1 MNVTKSSALG
11 PGGTPTPAQLEK
23 INLQSKTALTA
34 EQVYCFSVRLCD
46 DQPDRDFE
54 RFDLAALPKLA
65 ELFIGKTGICD
76 HEWSARGQVAR
87 IFDAWTEP
95 EGSATILR
103 AWAYMLRGELAD
115 PLIANIEAGIHREVS
130 VGCAMGKTVCSI
142 CGEPYGSC
150 EHRKGKVYGG
160 KTCYGVL
167 CDPVDAYEFSFV
179 AVPAQRDAGVM
190 KAFGEEDELRAQLA
204 GAKPLT
210 PGGRIWYKN
219 IPGEFIGGTV
229 YDPVEK
235 EVVIGAKCT
244 LTGEGK
250 TLTAET
256 DSYGDFWFRDLP
268 AGGVYDLRISA
279 PGYAEKRFSAISTEK
294 SVNLDD
300 IPLERA

>member
-23 INLQSKTALTA
+23 INRQSKTPLTA

-65 ELFIGKTGICD
+65 ELFVGKTGICD

-103 AWAYMLRGELAD
+103 AWAYMLRGEAD

-130 VGCAMGKTVCSI
+130 VGCAMGRTVCSV
-142 CGEPYGSC
+142 CGEPYGAC
-150 EHRKGKVYGG
+150 EHRKGKTYGG
-160 KTCYGVL
+160 KTCYAVL

-179 AVPAQRDAGVM
+179 AVPAQREAGVL
-190 KAFGEEDELRAQLA
+190 KAFAEDEALEALKKSAALGERYLLGLRREGVRLALSLGLELEKPILSRMADSLDEEELLALNRALQTLWDRKYACATQLP
-204 GAKPLT
+204 GAKD
-210 PGGRIWYKN
+210 KD
-219 IPGEFIGGTV
+219 FDFGTE
-229 YDPVEK
+229 YL
-235 EVVIGAKCT
+235 I
-244 LTGEGK
+244 
-250 TLTAET
+250 
-256 DSYGDFWFRDLP
+256 
-268 AGGVYDLRISA
+268 
-279 PGYAEKRFSAISTEK
+279 
-294 SVNLDD
+294 
-300 IPLERA
+300 

>member
-23 INLQSKTALTA
+23 INRQSKTPLTA

-142 CGEPYGSC
+142 CGEPYGTC

-167 CDPVDAYEFSFV
+167 CEPLDAYEFSFV
-179 AVPAQRDAGVM
+179 AVPAQPEAGVM
-190 KAFGEEDELRAQLA
+190 KAFGEDDGLEALKKSAALGERYLLSLRREGVRLAMSLGLELEKPILTRMAEILEEEELLALNRALQTLWDRKYACTTQLP
-204 GAKPLT
+204 GAK
-210 PGGRIWYKN
+210 
-219 IPGEFIGGTV
+219 
-229 YDPVEK
+229 
-235 EVVIGAKCT
+235 
-244 LTGEGK
+244 
-250 TLTAET
+250 ET
-256 DSYGDFWFRDLP
+256 DFDF
-268 AGGVYDLRISA
+268 G
-279 PGYAEKRFSAISTEK
+279 TEY
-294 SVNLDD
+294 L
-300 IPLERA
+300 I

>member
-23 INLQSKTALTA
+23 INRQSKTALTA

-130 VGCAMGKTVCSI
+130 VGCAMGKTICSI
-142 CGEPYGSC
+142 CGEPYGTC
-150 EHRKGKVYGG
+150 EHRKGKTYGG

-167 CDPVDAYEFSFV
+167 CEPLDAYEFSFV

-190 KAFGEEDELRAQLA
+190 KAFGEEDELEALKKSASLGERYLLGMRREGVRLALSLGLELEKPILTRMAEVLEEEELLSLNRALQTLWDRKYACATQLPC
-204 GAKPLT
+204 AK
-210 PGGRIWYKN
+210 
-219 IPGEFIGGTV
+219 EQSFDFGTE
-229 YDPVEK
+229 YL
-235 EVVIGAKCT
+235 I
-244 LTGEGK
+244 
-250 TLTAET
+250 
-256 DSYGDFWFRDLP
+256 
-268 AGGVYDLRISA
+268 
-279 PGYAEKRFSAISTEK
+279 
-294 SVNLDD
+294 
-300 IPLERA
+300 

>member
-23 INLQSKTALTA
+23 INRQSKTALTA

-76 HEWSARGQVAR
+76 HAWSARGQVAR

-190 KAFGEEDELRAQLA
+190 KAFGEEDELEALKKSAALGERYLLGLRREGVRLALSLGLELEKPILTRMAEVLDEEELLCLNRALQTLWDRKYACTTQLP
-204 GAKPLT
+204 GAKD
-210 PGGRIWYKN
+210 KD
-219 IPGEFIGGTV
+219 FDFGTE
-229 YDPVEK
+229 YL
-235 EVVIGAKCT
+235 I
-244 LTGEGK
+244 
-250 TLTAET
+250 
-256 DSYGDFWFRDLP
+256 
-268 AGGVYDLRISA
+268 
-279 PGYAEKRFSAISTEK
+279 
-294 SVNLDD
+294 
-300 IPLERA
+300 

>member
-23 INLQSKTALTA
+23 INRQSKTPLTA

-76 HEWSARGQVAR
+76 HAWSARGQVAR

-103 AWAYMLRGELAD
+103 AWAYMLRGEAD
-115 PLIANIEAGIHREVS
+115 PIIANIEAGIHREVS
-130 VGCAMGKTVCSI
+130 VGCAMGRTVCSI

-150 EHRKGKVYGG
+150 EHRKGKEYGG

-167 CDPVDAYEFSFV
+167 CDPLDAYEFSFV
-179 AVPAQRDAGVM
+179 AVPAQREAGVL
-190 KAFGEEDELRAQLA
+190 KAFAEDEELEALKKSAALGERYLLGLRREGVRLALSLGLELEKPILSRMAEALDEEELLALNRALQTLWDRKYACATQLP
-204 GAKPLT
+204 GAK
-210 PGGRIWYKN
+210 
-219 IPGEFIGGTV
+219 EQVFDFGTE
-229 YDPVEK
+229 YL
-235 EVVIGAKCT
+235 I
-244 LTGEGK
+244 
-250 TLTAET
+250 
-256 DSYGDFWFRDLP
+256 
-268 AGGVYDLRISA
+268 
-279 PGYAEKRFSAISTEK
+279 
-294 SVNLDD
+294 
-300 IPLERA
+300 

>member
-23 INLQSKTALTA
+23 INLQSKAALTA

-76 HEWSARGQVAR
+76 HAWSARGQVAR

-190 KAFGEEDELRAQLA
+190 KAFGEEDELEALKKSAALGERYLLGLRREGVRLALSLGLELEKPILTRMAEVLDEEELLCLNRALQTLWDRKYACTTQLP
-204 GAKPLT
+204 GAKD
-210 PGGRIWYKN
+210 KD
-219 IPGEFIGGTV
+219 FDFGTE
-229 YDPVEK
+229 YL
-235 EVVIGAKCT
+235 I
-244 LTGEGK
+244 
-250 TLTAET
+250 
-256 DSYGDFWFRDLP
+256 
-268 AGGVYDLRISA
+268 
-279 PGYAEKRFSAISTEK
+279 
-294 SVNLDD
+294 
-300 IPLERA
+300 

>member
-76 HEWSARGQVAR
+76 HAWSARGQVAR

-130 VGCAMGKTVCSI
+130 VGCAMGRTVCSI

-190 KAFGEEDELRAQLA
+190 KAFGEEDELEALKKSAALGERYLLGLRREGVRLALSLGLELEKPILTRMAEVLDEEELLCLNRALQTLWDRKYACTTQLP
-204 GAKPLT
+204 GAKD
-210 PGGRIWYKN
+210 KD
-219 IPGEFIGGTV
+219 FDFGTE
-229 YDPVEK
+229 YL
-235 EVVIGAKCT
+235 I
-244 LTGEGK
+244 
-250 TLTAET
+250 
-256 DSYGDFWFRDLP
+256 
-268 AGGVYDLRISA
+268 
-279 PGYAEKRFSAISTEK
+279 
-294 SVNLDD
+294 
-300 IPLERA
+300 

>member
-23 INLQSKTALTA
+23 INRQSKTPLTA

-103 AWAYMLRGELAD
+103 AWAYMLRGEAD
-115 PLIANIEAGIHREVS
+115 PIIANIEAGIHREVS
-130 VGCAMGKTVCSI
+130 VGCAMGRTICSV
-142 CGEPYGSC
+142 CGEPYGAC

-160 KTCYGVL
+160 KTCYAVL

-179 AVPAQRDAGVM
+179 AVPAQREAGVL
-190 KAFGEEDELRAQLA
+190 KAFAEDEELEALKKSAALGERYLLGLRREGVRLALSLGLELEKPILSRMAEALGEEELLELNRALQTLWDRKYAFATQLP
-204 GAKPLT
+204 GAKD
-210 PGGRIWYKN
+210 KD
-219 IPGEFIGGTV
+219 FDFGTE
-229 YDPVEK
+229 YL
-235 EVVIGAKCT
+235 I
-244 LTGEGK
+244 
-250 TLTAET
+250 
-256 DSYGDFWFRDLP
+256 
-268 AGGVYDLRISA
+268 
-279 PGYAEKRFSAISTEK
+279 
-294 SVNLDD
+294 
-300 IPLERA
+300 

>member
-76 HEWSARGQVAR
+76 HAWSARGQVAR

-190 KAFGEEDELRAQLA
+190 KAFGEEDELEALKKSAALGERYLLGLRREGVRLALSLGLELEKPILTRMAEVLDEEELLCLNRALQTLWDRKYACTTQLP
-204 GAKPLT
+204 GAKD
-210 PGGRIWYKN
+210 KD
-219 IPGEFIGGTV
+219 FDFGTE
-229 YDPVEK
+229 YL
-235 EVVIGAKCT
+235 I
-244 LTGEGK
+244 
-250 TLTAET
+250 
-256 DSYGDFWFRDLP
+256 
-268 AGGVYDLRISA
+268 
-279 PGYAEKRFSAISTEK
+279 
-294 SVNLDD
+294 
-300 IPLERA
+300 

>member
-23 INLQSKTALTA
+23 INRQSKTELTA

-130 VGCAMGKTVCSI
+130 VGCAMGKTLCSI

-150 EHRKGKVYGG
+150 EHRKGKTYGG

-167 CDPVDAYEFSFV
+167 CEPLDAYEFSFV
-179 AVPAQRDAGVM
+179 AVPAQPEAGVM
-190 KAFGEEDELRAQLA
+190 KAFGEDEELEALKKSAALGERYLLGLRREGVRLAMSLGLELEKPILTRMAEVLDEEELLALNRALQTLWDRRYACKTQLP
-204 GAKPLT
+204 GAKEPDVD
-210 PGGRIWYKN
+210 
-219 IPGEFIGGTV
+219 FGTE
-229 YDPVEK
+229 YL
-235 EVVIGAKCT
+235 I
-244 LTGEGK
+244 
-250 TLTAET
+250 
-256 DSYGDFWFRDLP
+256 
-268 AGGVYDLRISA
+268 
-279 PGYAEKRFSAISTEK
+279 
-294 SVNLDD
+294 
-300 IPLERA
+300 

>member
-23 INLQSKTALTA
+23 INRQSKTPLTA
-34 EQVYCFSVRLCD
+34 DQVYCFSVRLCD

-130 VGCAMGKTVCSI
+130 VGCVMGKTLCSI
-142 CGEPYGSC
+142 CGEPYGAC
-150 EHRKGKVYGG
+150 EHRKGKEYGG

-167 CDPVDAYEFSFV
+167 CDPLDAYEFSFV
-179 AVPAQRDAGVM
+179 AVPAQPGAGVM
-190 KAFGEEDELRAQLA
+190 KAFAEDEALEALKKSAALGERYLLGLRREGVRLAMSLGLELEKPILSRMADSLDEAELLALNRALQTLWDHKYACATQLP
-204 GAKPLT
+204 GAKD
-210 PGGRIWYKN
+210 KD
-219 IPGEFIGGTV
+219 FDFGTE
-229 YDPVEK
+229 YL
-235 EVVIGAKCT
+235 I
-244 LTGEGK
+244 
-250 TLTAET
+250 
-256 DSYGDFWFRDLP
+256 
-268 AGGVYDLRISA
+268 
-279 PGYAEKRFSAISTEK
+279 
-294 SVNLDD
+294 
-300 IPLERA
+300 

>member
-76 HEWSARGQVAR
+76 HAWSARGQVAR

-150 EHRKGKVYGG
+150 EHRKGKEYGG

-167 CDPVDAYEFSFV
+167 CDPLDAYEFSFV
-179 AVPAQRDAGVM
+179 AVPAQPGAGVM
-190 KAFGEEDELRAQLA
+190 KAFGEDEELEALKKSAQLGERYLLGLRREGVRLA
-204 GAKPLT
+204 MSLGLELEKPILSRMAESLDEEELLSLNRALQTLWAAKFACKTQLPGAKD
-210 PGGRIWYKN
+210 KD
-219 IPGEFIGGTV
+219 FDFGTE
-229 YDPVEK
+229 YL
-235 EVVIGAKCT
+235 I
-244 LTGEGK
+244 
-250 TLTAET
+250 
-256 DSYGDFWFRDLP
+256 
-268 AGGVYDLRISA
+268 
-279 PGYAEKRFSAISTEK
+279 
-294 SVNLDD
+294 
-300 IPLERA
+300 

>member
-76 HEWSARGQVAR
+76 HAWSARGQVAR

-190 KAFGEEDELRAQLA
+190 MAFGEEDELEALKKSAALGERYLLGLRREGVRLALSLGLELEKPILTRMAEALEEEELLCLNRALQTLWDRKYACTTQLP
-204 GAKPLT
+204 GAKD
-210 PGGRIWYKN
+210 KD
-219 IPGEFIGGTV
+219 FDFGTE
-229 YDPVEK
+229 YL
-235 EVVIGAKCT
+235 I
-244 LTGEGK
+244 
-250 TLTAET
+250 
-256 DSYGDFWFRDLP
+256 
-268 AGGVYDLRISA
+268 
-279 PGYAEKRFSAISTEK
+279 
-294 SVNLDD
+294 
-300 IPLERA
+300 

>member
-23 INLQSKTALTA
+23 INRQSKTALTA

-103 AWAYMLRGELAD
+103 AWAYMLRGEAD
-115 PLIANIEAGIHREVS
+115 PIIANIEAGIHREVS
-130 VGCAMGKTVCSI
+130 VGCAMGRTVCSI

-150 EHRKGKVYGG
+150 EHRKGKEYGG

-167 CDPVDAYEFSFV
+167 CDPLDAYEFSFV
-179 AVPAQRDAGVM
+179 AVPAQREAGVL
-190 KAFGEEDELRAQLA
+190 KAFAEDEELEALKKSAALGERYLLGLRREGVRLALSLGLELEKPILSRMAEALDEEELLALNRVLQTLWDRKYACATQLP
-204 GAKPLT
+204 GAK
-210 PGGRIWYKN
+210 
-219 IPGEFIGGTV
+219 EQVFDFGTE
-229 YDPVEK
+229 YL
-235 EVVIGAKCT
+235 I
-244 LTGEGK
+244 
-250 TLTAET
+250 
-256 DSYGDFWFRDLP
+256 
-268 AGGVYDLRISA
+268 
-279 PGYAEKRFSAISTEK
+279 
-294 SVNLDD
+294 
-300 IPLERA
+300 

>member
-23 INLQSKTALTA
+23 INRQSKTPLTA

-76 HEWSARGQVAR
+76 HAWSARGQVAR

-130 VGCAMGKTVCSI
+130 VGCAMGRTVCSI
-142 CGEPYGSC
+142 CGEPYGAC

-167 CDPVDAYEFSFV
+167 CDPLDAYEFSFV
-179 AVPAQRDAGVM
+179 AVPAQREAGVM
-190 KAFGEEDELRAQLA
+190 KAFAGDEELEALKKSAALGERYLLGLRREGVRLAMSLGLELEKPILSRMAEALDEEELLALNRALQTLWDRKYACATQLP
-204 GAKPLT
+204 GAK
-210 PGGRIWYKN
+210 
-219 IPGEFIGGTV
+219 EQSF
-229 YDPVEK
+229 
-235 EVVIGAKCT
+235 
-244 LTGEGK
+244 
-250 TLTAET
+250 
-256 DSYGDFWFRDLP
+256 DFGNEYL
-268 AGGVYDLRISA
+268 I
-279 PGYAEKRFSAISTEK
+279 
-294 SVNLDD
+294 
-300 IPLERA
+300 